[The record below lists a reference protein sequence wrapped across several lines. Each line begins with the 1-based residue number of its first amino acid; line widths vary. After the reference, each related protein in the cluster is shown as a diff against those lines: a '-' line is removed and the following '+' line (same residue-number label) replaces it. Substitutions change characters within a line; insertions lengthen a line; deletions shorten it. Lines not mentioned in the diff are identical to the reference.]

1 MFFYLVGLS
10 FILPQ
15 ASAVQ
20 VPWDMSFAPTFVVSV
35 GFSTV
40 KEVGGGFK
48 KICDL
53 LFGIAPKTINILAA
67 GDRL

>member
-1 MFFYLVGLS
+1 
-10 FILPQ
+10 
-15 ASAVQ
+15 
-20 VPWDMSFAPTFVVSV
+20 MSFAPTFVVSV